1 MMMTRSVTV
10 SMSASCGQIAGQIA
24 FDPDYLAH
32 DLRDDGSGRSDRL
45 IRVTMLSHARFS
57 FLGYLISTQCRL
69 PPLKEEKLHRMY
81 MINSSRRVDIAK
93 KFWVT
98 RS

>member
-32 DLRDDGSGRSDRL
+32 DLRDEGKGRSDQL

-57 FLGYLISTQCRL
+57 FIESRTRPLTFHRSTV
-69 PPLKEEKLHRMY
+69 
-81 MINSSRRVDIAK
+81 S
-93 KFWVT
+93 
-98 RS
+98 